1 MNIQT
6 KLVHAILSGIII
18 ATVLGLVLIPSSWQ
32 ALSQEASV
40 YGPPRELDS
49 SRTIIGIVA
58 SIAVIAVT
66 LLSFKLIR
74 RVEE

>member
-18 ATVLGLVLIPSSWQ
+18 STVLGLVLIPSSWQ
-32 ALSQEASV
+32 AFSQEAIV

>member
-6 KLVHAILSGIII
+6 KLLHAILSGVII
-18 ATVLGLVLIPSSWQ
+18 AIVLGLVLIPSSWQ
-32 ALSQEASV
+32 AISQGASG
-40 YGPPRELDS
+40 YGPPRELDTS
-49 SRTIIGIVA
+49 TTIIGIIA
-58 SIAVIAVT
+58 SIAAIAVT